1 MKILLIS
8 TQDYIHH
15 PVPSRHHYIFEELAK
30 THEVHVPHFHV
41 SEGKERETLLHVH
54 EATKYYTKSP
64 LKHYLFNSPTHF
76 KVIEEIVR
84 DNDIDV
90 IVTGHILAGTAA
102 IRCGKKH
109 NIPVVFDLKDWLPE
123 SAAAYYKSGIVKNM
137 LRRGVWEIT
146 KYNLKH
152 SSKIVTVSPSLVHLL
167 KERGFESQLITNG
180 VNTDIFVPMDGNKC
194 RKCLGIPKDQFVI
207 GFEGSIERFFA
218 LDKVISAMK
227 EIVKQKANTT
237 LLIVGGGLFT
247 DYESELK
254 QQVIDLGLGDVVK
267 FTGTVPYSHLPHYIS
282 AMDVCCIPYADEEWV
297 SHSLPNKFFEY
308 SACGKPIISTPVP
321 DVMSI
326 QQGNVFPFSS
336 YEEFVDLC
344 LGFSTGIP
352 EFKLDVRAY
361 SWKKKAE
368 EFESIFHKLI
378 NKNY

>member
-30 THEVHVPHFHV
+30 THEIHVPHFHV
-41 SEGKERETLLHVH
+41 SEGKERETRLHVH

-64 LKHYLFNSPTHF
+64 MKHYLFNSPTHF

-102 IRCGKKH
+102 IRSGKKH
-109 NIPVVFDLKDWLPE
+109 DVPVVFDLKDWLPE
-123 SAAAYYKSGIVKNM
+123 SAAAYYKSSLVKNM
-137 LRRGVWEIT
+137 LRKGVWEIT

-152 SSKIVTVSPSLVHLL
+152 SSEIVTVSPSLVQLL
-167 KERGFESQLITNG
+167 RERGFESRLITNG
-180 VNTDIFVPMDGNKC
+180 VNTDIFVPMNGEKC
-194 RKCLGIPKDQFVI
+194 REKLGIPKDQFVI

-218 LDKVISAMK
+218 LDKVITAMK
-227 EIVKQKANTT
+227 EIVKRKANTT

-247 DYESELK
+247 DYESEIK
-254 QQVIDLGLGDVVK
+254 QHAIDLGLGGVVK

-282 AMDVCCIPYADEEWV
+282 AMDVCCIPYADEKWV

-308 SACGKPIISTPVP
+308 SACGKPIISTPIP

-326 QQGNVFPFSS
+326 QQGNVFPYTS
-336 YEEFVDLC
+336 YKEFVNLC
-344 LGFSTGIP
+344 LGFSTGVP
-352 EFKLDVRAY
+352 EFKLDVRTY

-368 EFESIFHKLI
+368 EFESVFRRLVGE
-378 NKNY
+378 NS

>member
-1 MKILLIS
+1 MNILLIS

-41 SEGKERETLLHVH
+41 SEGKERDTRLHVH

-102 IRCGKKH
+102 IRSGKKH
-109 NIPVVFDLKDWLPE
+109 NVPVVFDLKDWLPE
-123 SAAAYYKSGIVKNM
+123 SAAAYYKSGLVKDV
-137 LRRGVWEIT
+137 LRKGVWEIT

-152 SSKIVTVSPSLVHLL
+152 SSEIVTVSPSLVDLL
-167 KERGFESQLITNG
+167 RERGFESRLITNG
-180 VNTDIFVPMDGNKC
+180 VNTDIFVPMDGAKC
-194 RKCLGIPKDQFVI
+194 RERLGIPKDQFVI

-227 EIVKQKANTT
+227 EIVVQKENTT

-247 DYESELK
+247 DYEAELK
-254 QQVIDLGLGDVVK
+254 QLVIDLGLEDVVK

-282 AMDVCCIPYADEEWV
+282 AMDVCCIPYVDEDWV

-308 SACGKPIISTPVP
+308 SACGKPILSTPVP
-321 DVMSI
+321 DVMRI
-326 QQGNVFPFSS
+326 QQGNVFPYTT

-344 LGFSTGIP
+344 LGFSTGVP
-352 EFKLDVRAY
+352 EFNLDVRAY

-368 EFESIFHKLI
+368 EFESIFRRVIKENL
-378 NKNY
+378 

>member
-1 MKILLIS
+1 
-8 TQDYIHH
+8 
-15 PVPSRHHYIFEELAK
+15 
-30 THEVHVPHFHV
+30 
-41 SEGKERETLLHVH
+41 
-54 EATKYYTKSP
+54 
-64 LKHYLFNSPTHF
+64 
-76 KVIEEIVR
+76 
-84 DNDIDV
+84 
-90 IVTGHILAGTAA
+90 
-102 IRCGKKH
+102 
-109 NIPVVFDLKDWLPE
+109 
-123 SAAAYYKSGIVKNM
+123 M

-180 VNTDIFVPMDGNKC
+180 VNTDIFVPMDGKKC

-207 GFEGSIERFFA
+207 GFEGSIERFFS

-368 EFESIFHKLI
+368 EFE
-378 NKNY
+378 